1 MGRILLRAAAR
12 PVARYV
18 WRPFTQLELVGWRV
32 YPALFY
38 LSLGWTLTAI
48 AFLEVR
54 DLIRYTSSSVALELH
69 RPMLSSGGSLSH
81 GAVAG
86 GVAGRDG
93 GGGGVGPTDGEIVNL
108 RLSEGGGHDIP
119 EWVLEPASGQFG
131 TRVVGVDPM
140 QEVKDC
146 LIHDRLQLHECTAKF
161 AKSDPKTGADGL
173 KTMLAN
179 AKVVADGKPPNS
191 AASLDPAPGTEER
204 AAAPVVTQG
213 PRSGA
218 TTGGTSA
225 AAGDQG
231 KGVARGAEAPG
242 SPGRSSGGC
251 SGCVGCGERVDAD
264 AMRGLLT
271 VMAEA
276 QQATRPPCW
285 ALTARA
291 LRMPFQTGAVSAK
304 TAGAD
309 GGAAGG
315 RAAGGGGTSGGQGL
329 GSEQTIKA
337 APTSSVVDGGPEE
350 PYEMMRQGFSARGQD
365 VHVLHLLQ
373 RAGALDPV
381 HAVEGVAMRLRGHL
395 IEIGLTGDG
404 MHTCMHAHTHARMC
418 TCMLSLV
425 HACLHIHAF
434 TCTDSHAYSPVHEH
448 TLARLHG

>member
-1 MGRILLRAAAR
+1 MHLLNRSIATSLTVCLAAMGRILLRAAAR

-18 WRPFTQLELVGWRV
+18 WRPFTQLELGGWRV

-81 GAVAG
+81 GAVDG

-179 AKVVADGKPPNS
+179 AKVVADGKLPNS
-191 AASLDPAPGTEER
+191 ADGLDPARGDEL
-204 AAAPVVTQG
+204 AAAPVRTHG
-213 PRSGA
+213 PSSGA

-231 KGVARGAEAPG
+231 KGSARGAEAPG
-242 SPGRSSGGC
+242 SHGRSSGGC
-251 SGCVGCGERVDAD
+251 SGCGGCGERMDAD
-264 AMRGLLT
+264 AVRGLLT

-276 QQATRPPCW
+276 QRATRPPCW
-285 ALTARA
+285 ALTAGA
-291 LRMPFQTGAVSAK
+291 LRLPFQTGAISSK
-304 TAGAD
+304 TDSGVGRD
-309 GGAAGG
+309 AGG
-315 RAAGGGGTSGGQGL
+315 RAAEGGGTSGGQGL
-329 GSEQTIKA
+329 WSGQGIKA
-337 APTSSVVDGGPEE
+337 TEPSLAVDGAPEA

-381 HAVEGVAMRLRGHL
+381 HAVGGVAMGLRGHV
-395 IEIGLTGDG
+395 IEIGLSGDG
-404 MHTCMHAHTHARMC
+404 LRACMHA
-418 TCMLSLV
+418 CMLTRMRV
-425 HACLHIHAF
+425 
-434 TCTDSHAYSPVHEH
+434 
-448 TLARLHG
+448 